1 MHALSLASGL
11 LIASLLGSPALA
23 QAKKGS
29 TPPARETVRYFQ
41 FSGDLLGEVPID
53 GILKEV
59 RLGAKLV
66 SAVLDVCHSIPNAEP
81 RKDRFVVNLKV
92 DGDRLTGTAQSQ
104 EEKVPVSVS
113 LNRTL
118 AGGTVSFTG
127 FITQG
132 QTRTEVS
139 SSDNTDMGEDE
150 FRENQPAEEL
160 IVAAPADFT
169 EVSPGSIAVRVKRPS
184 LLAVVNELRSQ
195 SAAVDLDSLTTEC
208 ATLRTGEHVIR
219 AEIDPERA
227 AAILARLKAVPGVVN
242 AGWTSGDY
250 IIDSAVRIEAA
261 AWRGADGRPD
271 KSRLAAA
278 IADSIARSLDAKV
291 DATAWDAVRGELS
304 IKLARPNKAVPQL
317 NLTDLLEFVAV
328 ATPEKPGGDGALVI
342 WLKYNGLETV
352 DRGPE
357 PHLKLMAGAGER
369 EGPIVSVDELVRSL
383 AHDLKG
389 KYWDSNNSA
398 WQ

>member
-11 LIASLLGSPALA
+11 LIASVLGSPALA

-29 TPPARETVRYFQ
+29 TPPVRETVRYFQ

-104 EEKVPVSVS
+104 EEKVPVGVS
-113 LNRTL
+113 LNRTQ
-118 AGGTVSFTG
+118 AGGTVGFTG

-169 EVSPGSIAVRVKRPS
+169 EVSPGSIAIRVKRPS

-208 ATLRTGEHVIR
+208 PTLRTGEHIVR

-227 AAILARLKAVPGVVN
+227 AAIVARLKAVPGVVN

-317 NLTDLLEFVAV
+317 DLTDVLEFVAAV
-328 ATPEKPGGDGALVI
+328 TPEKPGGDGALMI
-342 WLKYNGLETV
+342 WLKYNGLETL

-357 PHLKLMAGAGER
+357 PHLKFMASAGDR
-369 EGPIVSVDELVRSL
+369 EGPIVSVEDLVRSL
-383 AHDLKG
+383 AHDMKG